1 MFSKYVSP
9 CGQMT
14 NAKNQNSNL
23 QFWKYKLL
31 LPKLRKAGM

>member
-14 NAKNQNSNL
+14 NVKNQTSDL

-31 LPKLRKAGM
+31 LPKL